1 MGQSQLARN
10 KKAFH
15 DFSVEESLECGIELQ
30 GTEVKSIKSGR
41 FSFADSHAR
50 IRDDE
55 LYLVALHISE
65 YDHGN
70 IHNHK
75 PTRER
80 RLLAHKQEIKRLR
93 RRVTEKGYT
102 LVPLTIYLKNGLV
115 KVEIG
120 LCKGKKLHDKRETI
134 KARDMKRE
142 QAREMKG
149 NL

>member
-15 DFSVEESLECGIELQ
+15 DFTVEESLECGIALQ

-55 LYLVALHISE
+55 LYLVGLHISE

-70 IHNHK
+70 IYNHK

-102 LVPLTIYLKNGLV
+102 LVPLRIYLKKGLV

-120 LCKGKKLHDKRETI
+120 LCKGKKLHDKREAI

>member
-1 MGQSQLARN
+1 MARKQLARN

-15 DFSVEESLECGIELQ
+15 DFSVEETLECGIELQ
-30 GTEVKSIKSGR
+30 GTEVKSIKAGR
-41 FSFADSHAR
+41 FSFADAHAR
-50 IRDDE
+50 IRADE
-55 LYLVALHISE
+55 LYLVGLHVSE

-70 IHNHK
+70 IYNHH

-102 LVPLTIYLKNGLV
+102 LLPISVYLNNGLV
-115 KVEIG
+115 KVELG
-120 LCKGKKLHDKRETI
+120 LCKGKKLHDKREAI
-134 KARDMKRE
+134 KARDLKRE